1 MSSTGWVPQPQETKS
16 APNYVID
23 QIREAL
29 FARRLNPGDRLPS
42 ESALSEAFG
51 VSRGSVRQAMKALET
66 LGILSIRPGDGTY
79 INNSMERDS
88 FNPLAFALL
97 ISRPSVKTLSD
108 ARYALERDI
117 FELLLEDDERLREI
131 LPRLKQNIEERK
143 EMLAGKAPVCDLV
156 RNDRD
161 FHSILS
167 KGCGNVPLQIAYD
180 YVVDSFRQYMENT
193 ASIQPADD
201 NKTVRDHTAIY
212 EALKNRNYSEAK
224 QASRQ
229 SMKAC
234 FEALPK
240 EFYPPEW
247 EE

>member
-1 MSSTGWVPQPQETKS
+1 MSKTKWTPQPQETQS

-23 QIREAL
+23 QIRNAL
-29 FARRLNPGDRLPS
+29 FERRLNPGDRLPS
-42 ESALSEAFG
+42 EAELTEAFG

-66 LGILSIRPGDGTY
+66 LGILTIRPGDGTY
-79 INNSMERDS
+79 INDCVKRDS

-97 ISRPSVKTLSD
+97 ISRPSVKSLSD

-117 FELLLEDDERLREI
+117 FELLLEDEERLESI
-131 LPRLKQNIEERK
+131 LPYLKQNIEERK
-143 EMLAGKAPVCDLV
+143 EMLANGAAVCDLV
-156 RNDRD
+156 KNDRD

-167 KGCGNVPLQIAYD
+167 KGSGNVLLQIAYD

-193 ASIQPADD
+193 ASVQSADD

-212 EALKNRNYSEAK
+212 EALKNKNYSEAK
-224 QASRQ
+224 QASRM
-229 SMKAC
+229 SMISC
-234 FEALPK
+234 FEALP
-240 EFYPPEW
+240 EDFFPPEW